1 MENNYSV
8 YVHYFPNGKT
18 YVGLTKQK
26 CESRWGYNGCGYK
39 HQLVYD
45 AICEYGWN
53 NIEHIIVE
61 EGISDKEAQKLEREL
76 IEKYD
81 SINNGYNISVGGGL
95 GGSAI
100 QWFEYNGIYYSSDE
114 LAEMSPYDLTGHDI
128 TNRLN
133 EHGWSLEKTLNTPKG
148 RRGVKFEY
156 NGNYYSL
163 KELYKIRIN
172 RDLTFGQIRCRLFH
186 HNWDVERAITQPNNV
201 KLQPSGVGERV
212 YEYKG
217 KMYNSYELSQ
227 MSTVA
232 GITPFDI
239 TDRINHH
246 GWSVEKA
253 LTQPKKD
260 YSKKYL
266 YEGKYYSSKELL
278 QFSQVEG
285 LTVQNIRERIQAG
298 YTVEAALT
306 TPKQIHKK

>member
-8 YVHYFPNGKT
+8 YVHCFPNGKT

-26 CESRWGYNGCGYK
+26 CKARWGYNGCGYK
-39 HQLVYD
+39 GQLVYD

-53 NIEHIIVE
+53 NIEHIIVK
-61 EGISDKEAQKLEREL
+61 EGISDKEAQDLEKQL

-81 SINNGYNISVGGGL
+81 SINNGYNISLGGGL

-100 QWFEYNGIYYSSDE
+100 QWYEYNGIYYSSDK

-163 KELYKIRIN
+163 KELYKIRVN
-172 RDLTFGQIRCRLFH
+172 KDLSFGQIRCRLFR
-186 HNWDVERAITQPNNV
+186 HNWDAARAITQPNNI
-201 KLQPSGVGERV
+201 KIQPVGVGERI

-266 YEGKYYSSKELL
+266 YNGKYYSSKELL